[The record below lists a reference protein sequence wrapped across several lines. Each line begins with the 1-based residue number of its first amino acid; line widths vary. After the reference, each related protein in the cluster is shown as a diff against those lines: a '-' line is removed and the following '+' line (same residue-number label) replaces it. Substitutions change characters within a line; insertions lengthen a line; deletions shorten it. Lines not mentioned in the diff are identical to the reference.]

1 MCAMHCDHGFK
12 VDEDGCDIC
21 ECNDA
26 RELYNVISVYEMM
39 HVSYKIEYLFDINRI
54 M

>member
-1 MCAMHCDHGFK
+1 
-12 VDEDGCDIC
+12 
-21 ECNDA
+21 
-26 RELYNVISVYEMM
+26 MM